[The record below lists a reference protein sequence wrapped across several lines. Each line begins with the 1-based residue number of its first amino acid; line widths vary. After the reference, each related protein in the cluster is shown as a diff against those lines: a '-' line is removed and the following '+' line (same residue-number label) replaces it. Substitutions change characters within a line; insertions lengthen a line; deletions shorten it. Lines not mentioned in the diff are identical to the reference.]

1 MQKERRKIMKNIAP
15 SHVKTCIIKSIDEFN
30 RDLYLNDLPQV
41 NSNGFF
47 SVTDNNIPLNDIMAV
62 ITKKLEAYYDVKK
75 ITNIEI
81 FSNQAFMVVKP

>member
-1 MQKERRKIMKNIAP
+1 MKNIAP

-47 SVTDNNIPLNDIMAV
+47 LSLTTIYP
-62 ITKKLEAYYDVKK
+62 
-75 ITNIEI
+75 
-81 FSNQAFMVVKP
+81 